1 MLPNHLKK
9 LNIVGLMTETTLE
22 KPFHR
27 SGSPLANKVLSYLKN
42 PANLSSEDVLE
53 NLISM
58 VCEDSNVK
66 TLLLELNL
74 TFNEPKLILNIL
86 SHSSFIH
93 ENPYLEVP
101 SNEILE
107 FFGDSI
113 LGTVISSHL
122 VEFYPELNEGDLS
135 RFRSSLVNE
144 SSLAELAR
152 VIMLGNCLLVGQG
165 ELKSGGFDKDSLLA
179 DSFEALLGGI
189 YRDQG
194 FAQVFKSFQMI
205 LELYELK
212 NKEPFI
218 RIERLLEFD
227 CKTRLQ
233 EEIMALYKVLPVYK
247 SKALDG
253 QKFEV
258 ELEIKGKTLLSIV
271 SDSKKKAQKELAKK
285 VLNEKLY
292 LNL

>member
-22 KPFHR
+22 MPFHR
-27 SGSPLANKVLSYLKN
+27 SGSPLANKVLNYLKN
-42 PANLSSEDVLE
+42 PTSVSSEDVLE

-58 VCEDSNVK
+58 VWEDSNVK
-66 TLLLELNL
+66 GLLLELNL
-74 TFNEPKLILNIL
+74 NFNEPKVILNIL

-93 ENPYLEVP
+93 ENSNLEVS

-107 FFGDSI
+107 FLGDSI

-122 VEFYPELNEGDLS
+122 VEFYPELKEGDLS

-152 VIMLGNCLLVGQG
+152 VIKLGNCLLVGQG

-189 YRDQG
+189 YRDSG
-194 FAQVFKSFQMI
+194 LAQVQESFQRI
-205 LELYELK
+205 LELYEAK

-247 SKALDG
+247 SKSLDG